1 MVPNQYPHPVP
12 VSGTLPVFTPN
23 THHTHVSFHYT
34 IVLMSLTS
42 SNIDITEVKVVDLLH
57 QTIMDA
63 AMKLVFR
70 SFTRRRQRTHHQRYI
85 DRDRET
91 IHDRLVQDY
100 FNDSCVYPL
109 ISYILEDIVC

>member
-1 MVPNQYPHPVP
+1 M
-12 VSGTLPVFTPN
+12 
-23 THHTHVSFHYT
+23 SF
-34 IVLMSLTS
+34 TS